1 MGCFSWLFADTNNTH
16 NLRMGKS
23 GYIAC
28 PDGTFIHEPRYDGYG
43 EFDGRD
49 VYELVVQWNREF
61 IAENPD
67 FLLPHIHRFCNGSVK
82 QYRMKDFCW
91 YPVVADLSIPTE
103 KLQDALV
110 KYLSETRDSYAA
122 PLAKLRCVG
131 IDIACYAE
139 DNASLPYPIKITRTK
154 RGIHYVDLP
163 ASRGDPEQGMC
174 KYHASEV

>member
-28 PDGTFIHEPRYDGYG
+28 PNGTFIHEPCYDGYG

-67 FLLPHIHRFCNGSVK
+67 HLLPHVFYYSSGEKK
-82 QYRMKDFCW
+82 QYRLKDFCW

-103 KLQDALV
+103 KLAEAID
-110 KYLSETRDSYAA
+110 KYLRETLDNYSSYMAE
-122 PLAKLRCVG
+122 LRCVG

-139 DNASLPYPIKITRTK
+139 DNASLPYPIKITRTT
-154 RGIHYVDLP
+154 RGIRYADLP
-163 ASRGDPEQGMC
+163 ASRSDPEQGMC
-174 KYHASEV
+174 KYHAPC